1 MIPVTSQELQLWG
14 TFIKSV
20 CGNNIEDK
28 AYLIES
34 RLSPIAK
41 EFNCD
46 SWQGL
51 YYKVKNDISGTLKR
65 KIINAITTNET
76 SFFRD
81 NSPFEMLK
89 YKILPDLIDKRKKTT
104 PSGIDIPIRIWS
116 AACSTG
122 QELYSIAIAIRE
134 TVGNLK
140 GYDVRLLGTDISDD
154 VVTKASRGVYGKIEI
169 ERGLAPD
176 MLNRYFEKKD
186 TEWKIK
192 DEIRAMAT
200 FKHLNLLESVTFPN
214 RFDIV
219 FCRNVAIY
227 FLTDDRKRLYT
238 NIGKELASDGY
249 LIIGATESLANLCP
263 QFQSFRYLRSV
274 YYQLER

>member
-41 EFNCD
+41 ELNCD
-46 SWQGL
+46 SWQEL

-104 PSGIDIPIRIWS
+104 PSGSDIPIRIWS

-154 VVTKASRGVYGKIEI
+154 VVTKASRGIYGKIEI

-186 TEWKIK
+186 SEWKIK
-192 DEIRAMAT
+192 DEIRALAT
-200 FKHLNLLESVTFPN
+200 FKHINLLESVTFPN
-214 RFDIV
+214 KFDIV

-227 FLTDDRKRLYT
+227 FLTDDRKKLYT

-274 YYQLER
+274 YYQLKR